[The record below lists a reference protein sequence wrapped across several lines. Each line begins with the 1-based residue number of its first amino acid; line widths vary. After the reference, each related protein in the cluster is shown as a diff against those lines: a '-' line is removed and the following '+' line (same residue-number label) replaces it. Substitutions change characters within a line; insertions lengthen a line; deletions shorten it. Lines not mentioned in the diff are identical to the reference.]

1 MEREAEAGHIV
12 TMYKPGILNR
22 MWGVIATILAIIYTA
37 VLALPAA
44 ALSFFKHGHLAT
56 PVIRCWS
63 WLILRTCG
71 ISMEVEG
78 IENLGTLKS
87 FVLVSNH
94 KSLFDI
100 LAVIDLIPRE
110 MRFVAK
116 REIKKIPV
124 IGFILGRCGNVVI
137 DRESGGREIRRAL
150 EVMRNGYSICVFAE
164 GHRFND
170 DRVHEFSEGAAWM
183 GIVSK
188 LPCVPMAISGT
199 MAIMPRGSKFV
210 SPGRRIRITIGKPI
224 ETKELR
230 SGNRVELTRR
240 LEAEVAA
247 AFHPEI

>member
-1 MEREAEAGHIV
+1 MEREAEASQVV
-12 TMYKPGILNR
+12 TTCKAGILNR

-37 VLALPAA
+37 LLALPAA
-44 ALSFFKHGHLAT
+44 ALSFFQQGHLAT

-71 ISMEVEG
+71 ISIEVEG
-78 IENLGTLKS
+78 IENLDRLKS

-150 EVMRNGYSICVFAE
+150 EVMRSGYSICVFAE

-230 SGNRVELTRR
+230 SGNRVELTRH